1 MTIAD
6 LRKMTE
12 AAASYEMQVRNDE
25 QKDGKT
31 KPGLS
36 AGKIFYKPGVI
47 EEETDETSAFDSSVV
62 DTPMLGMGLGGSGCL
77 RAPQIYPSS
86 SLHRIPTYSS
96 SIGQSTVYRQ
106 DTCRYSNFYMFLISI
121 IYLKCQYHLKAY
133 NTH

>member
-1 MTIAD
+1 
-6 LRKMTE
+6 MTE
-12 AAASYEMQVRNDE
+12 PATSYEMQVRNDE
-25 QKDGKT
+25 QKDCKT

-62 DTPMLGMGLGGSGCL
+62 DTPMLGMGLGGSGYL
-77 RAPQIYPSS
+77 RPPQIYPSS

-106 DTCRYSNFYMFLISI
+106 DTCR
-121 IYLKCQYHLKAY
+121 
-133 NTH
+133 